1 VIQLPLFLK
10 AGSRLSSRH
19 SDHSDKGRIVRFDT
33 DVVRAHTQPIGRKI
47 SRTGPTGRRMSQ
59 TDASGRKIS
68 QTQLPGRRISRTK
81 PPMFNKNSRQVSSL
95 PMINAVAAQ
104 TYNQFIEVE
113 KNPFDTGQ
121 LAPQTRSRKLLDQ
134 PKEDS
139 MHIWLGF
146 KNREEMEKALR
157 EKKKAQQRNARRKS
171 SVVVMNEIAESHVDE
186 NSQHEQDIAAESSD
200 SGSSYDE
207 DDDDARF
214 AVFNRNTL
222 LGKKK
227 KAKEHHT
234 T

>member
-1 VIQLPLFLK
+1 MYVFVLVCVACDWCLTDLTKQVIQLPLFLK

-19 SDHSDKGRIVRFDT
+19 SDRSDKGRIVRFDT

-113 KNPFDTGQ
+113 KNPFDTGR
-121 LAPQTRSRKLLDQ
+121 LWFTIINYISRYWHTIIVTFWTGCYVRICL
-134 PKEDS
+134 S
-139 MHIWLGF
+139 FYYIMGWLC
-146 KNREEMEKALR
+146 
-157 EKKKAQQRNARRKS
+157 RRL
-171 SVVVMNEIAESHVDE
+171 HVTPGITDKP
-186 NSQHEQDIAAESSD
+186 N
-200 SGSSYDE
+200 
-207 DDDDARF
+207 
-214 AVFNRNTL
+214 
-222 LGKKK
+222 
-227 KAKEHHT
+227 
-234 T
+234 